1 MIKEARREKIHRY
14 LPRVLCILV
23 TAAYV
28 CFIFGNSLDTAEE
41 SSEKSGIVTKLI
53 QTAVNTVLPGISIEE
68 GTVRKL
74 AHFAEFAVLGF
85 ADAVRANLY
94 EKIFAEYIYTAV
106 CLPCGRRNGR
116 NDTALEQRQVFRGPR
131 CVN

>member
-74 AHFAEFAVLGF
+74 AHFAEFAVLGILLMLC
-85 ADAVRANLY
+85 VR
-94 EKIFAEYIYTAV
+94 IYTKRYLQNIFIPAREAKN
-106 CLPCGRRNGR
+106 CRLS
-116 NDTALEQRQVFRGPR
+116 
-131 CVN
+131 